1 MRRNMPVVLIAVVSL
16 TLVLPSFSFG
26 EDTSQSMTD
35 QMSPELRKD
44 MADMYQKMADCVRT
58 GKSTEDCQRQ
68 IEKDCPVV
76 SKTGQCPIQQGMG
89 HMMGPGGMRPEGM
102 GPKTGPHDTR

>member
-1 MRRNMPVVLIAVVSL
+1 MRRNMPVVLIVVVSL
-16 TLVLPSFSFG
+16 TLGLPLFSFG
-26 EDTSQSMTD
+26 EDTSQSMTN

-68 IEKDCPVV
+68 IAKDCPVV
-76 SKTGQCPIQQGMG
+76 AKTGQCPIQQGMG
-89 HMMGPGGMRPEGM
+89 HMMGPRGMRPEGM
-102 GPKTGPHDTR
+102 GPKTGPSDMR